1 MALVFAGIDHF
12 SFRFLGD
19 FVRPLVRSLFLVVS
33 ASLVSLLM
41 SMWLGAKLFGSR
53 RWAFALYAEQK
64 PEDGYV
70 GVDLAVR
77 EEIGKEGIAVTDLRP
92 AGKVEV
98 GGEVYD
104 AVSLLGDYIEKG
116 NRVMIK
122 KYQAGQVYVVKCE
135 K

>member
-1 MALVFAGIDHF
+1 M
-12 SFRFLGD
+12 
-19 FVRPLVRSLFLVVS
+19 
-33 ASLVSLLM
+33 
-41 SMWLGAKLFGSR
+41 
-53 RWAFALYAEQK
+53 
-64 PEDGYV
+64 
-70 GVDLAVR
+70 
-77 EEIGKEGIAVTDLRP
+77 TDLRP

-122 KYQAGQVYVVKCE
+122 KYHAGQVYVVKCE

>member
-1 MALVFAGIDHF
+1 MQ
-12 SFRFLGD
+12 GD

-53 RWAFALYAEQK
+53 RWAFALHAEQK

-70 GVDLAVR
+70 GVDLSVR
-77 EEIGKEGIAVTDLRP
+77 EEIGKQGIAVTDLRP